1 VTANINFVIP
11 KNGKYAN
18 YENFKGDLDKEWGF
32 ISNGQ
37 WAWIIQT
44 FVRLSEYKNNT
55 RLTSS
60 ESALEEAINVIF
72 VDDYVNLKRKYKY
85 YCIVIVLD
93 RYVYYPGDL
102 NLIQNEAHKM
112 PFSSAYIPHWSQA
125 GLIPRKENLLASN
138 NAVNLGFFGLVEN
151 SVDLV
156 AVLERNFG
164 NKVKVHVRGPNNW
177 NDYREIDIA
186 VGIRDFDKRKYIQKP
201 PTKLLN
207 AWKAGVPFIGG
218 ADSSYE
224 QVGIDG
230 ENYLK
235 ADSEELFIATVG
247 RLISDPLLN
256 HTLVEKGRD
265 AFENY
270 TDDKISDRWVK
281 TLEEELTHFDQ
292 WQCSP
297 HPIKALQVFSKYCFY
312 NYLRVKRKALVLLNL
327 Y

>member
-1 VTANINFVIP
+1 MGVNINFVIP
-11 KNGKYAN
+11 KTGKYAN
-18 YENFKGDLDKEWGF
+18 YENFRGDLDKQWQC

-44 FVRLSEYKNNT
+44 FHRLSTCKHDLA
-55 RLTSS
+55 LTSS
-60 ESALEEAINVIF
+60 ETVIEEALNVIF
-72 VDDYVNLKRKYKY
+72 ADDYVNLEKKHKYF
-85 YCIVIVLD
+85 CIVILLD

-102 NLIQNEAHKM
+102 NIVQNRAHKI
-112 PFSSAYIPHWSQA
+112 PFSSAFIPHWSQA
-125 GLIPRKENLLASN
+125 GLIPRKGNLFTPN
-138 NAVNLGFFGLVEN
+138 DVVNLGFFGLVEN

-156 AVLERNFG
+156 AALERNFG
-164 NKVKVHVRGPNNW
+164 NKVKVHIRGPNDW

-186 VGIRDFDKRKYIQKP
+186 VGIRDFDKKKHIQKP

-224 QVGIDG
+224 QVGING

-235 ADSEELFIATVG
+235 TDSEELFIAAVNK
-247 RLISDPLLN
+247 LISDPLLN
-256 HTLVEKGRD
+256 YTLVKKGRD
-265 AFENY
+265 AFEY
-270 TDDKISDRWVK
+270 YSDDKISDRWVK
-281 TLEEELTHFDQ
+281 VLEEELPHFNQ

-297 HPIKALQVFSKYCFY
+297 HPVKALRIFSKYCFY
-312 NYLRVKRKALVLLNL
+312 NYLRVKRKTLVLLNL